1 MLILSIVYG
10 GFLKILYIVILVL
23 FSFTSF
29 SASDGVKK
37 YNELSKEYHVFFE
50 KERTRDSWL
59 KLIKKFEKHGN
70 TYRKNNI
77 SAKSF
82 YNVATLS
89 YKIYK
94 VSHRQSDLNKALK
107 NYEKLCRNYRNSS
120 LADDSC
126 VFLYKFYF
134 RKAKNYEKSKYYS
147 KFLIENYKN
156 CDNYKKTMRF
166 IRKNFPS
173 ILIKNKKDKML
184 RRKSNRIVDIE
195 FYKSRIII
203 KSKSKHNETAK
214 LGEVKVDGEL
224 VKVFIDLKNESVFRL
239 KPIKVNFIIDKIRFG
254 QYKKDVARIVVDLK
268 RNVKYEVLDR
278 GKTVVISFKN
288 DVKHKDEITP
298 KEIITSNA
306 DRNKIVLV
314 PNITNKKEINK
325 SSDKTNGKDKQ
336 MVYPFKTGEKEKKY
350 IIIIDAGHGG
360 KDPGAQ
366 SKDKKTY
373 EKDITL
379 KVALKLAKKL
389 KKNKKYKVILTRET
403 DKFLTLDQR
412 TDVANDNKGD
422 IFISLHIN
430 ALPNKKFYG
439 IETFYLNIAADN
451 YSKRLESVE
460 NAENQKKIT
469 DLQFILADLLKKA
482 NTKESIDLASFIQA
496 SLTFN
501 LRRKYKKIK
510 SLGVKNAMFYVLLD
524 TKMPSVLVE
533 LGFISNKEEL
543 KKLKNDKY
551 QNHLATSIVKGVDKF
566 FKKYKKRK

>member
-1 MLILSIVYG
+1 M
-10 GFLKILYIVILVL
+10 KKLYIIIIIYLGFISV
-23 FSFTSF
+23 F
-29 SASDGVKK
+29 ASDGT
-37 YNELSKEYHVFFE
+37 NEYRKLSQEYHRFFE
-50 KERTRDSWL
+50 KEQTRDNWI
-59 KLIKKFEKHGN
+59 KLIEKFEKHGE
-70 TYRKNNI
+70 TYKKYNI

-89 YKIYK
+89 YRIYK
-94 VSHRQSDLNKALK
+94 ISHRQSDLNKALK
-107 NYEKLCRNYRNSS
+107 NYDKLCRNYKNSS

-126 VFLYKFYF
+126 VFLYEFYF
-134 RKAKNYEKSKYYS
+134 RKTKNYEKSKYYS

-156 CDNYKKTMRF
+156 SDNYKKTLKF
-166 IRKNFPS
+166 IKKNFPR
-173 ILIKNKKDKML
+173 ILVKTNNEKVLK
-184 RRKSNRIVDIE
+184 RKSNRIVDIE
-195 FYKSRIII
+195 FYKDRIII
-203 KSKSKHNETAK
+203 KSRSKHNETAK

-239 KPIKVNFIIDKIRFG
+239 KPIKIDYIIDKVRFG
-254 QYKKDVARIVVDLK
+254 QYKKDVARIVIDLK
-268 RNVKYEVLDR
+268 RNVRYKVLDR
-278 GKTVVISFKN
+278 GKTVIISFKN
-288 DVKHKDEITP
+288 DIKHKDEITP
-298 KEIITSNA
+298 KEIIKKDINEHRAEKQQKTETQGIASLN
-306 DRNKIVLV
+306 D
-314 PNITNKKEINK
+314 KKEVNRP
-325 SSDKTNGKDKQ
+325 SDNNTVKTQGIASQSN
-336 MVYPFKTGEKEKKY
+336 GEKKKKY

-379 KVALKLAKKL
+379 KVALKLAEKL
-389 KKNKKYKVILTRET
+389 KKNKNYKVIMTRRT
-403 DKFLTLDQR
+403 DKYLTLDQR
-412 TDVANDNKGD
+412 TDIANDNKGD

-482 NTKESIDLASFIQA
+482 NTKESIDLAGFIQS
-496 SLTFN
+496 SLIFN

-510 SLGVKNAMFYVLLD
+510 NLGVKNAMFYVLLD

-551 QNHLATSIVKGVDKF
+551 QNRLAVSIVKGVDKF